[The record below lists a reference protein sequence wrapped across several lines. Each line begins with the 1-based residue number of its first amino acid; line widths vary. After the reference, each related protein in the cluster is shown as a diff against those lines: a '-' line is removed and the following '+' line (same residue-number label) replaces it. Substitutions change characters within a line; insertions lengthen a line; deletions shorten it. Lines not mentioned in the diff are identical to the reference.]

1 MWTTANQHET
11 EKAHWND
18 TTWNS
23 WPTLRKEK
31 IYNDIKNLN
40 LKLTGK
46 KLLCIAGGIGRNA
59 NALSKLG
66 CDVTNSDIDE
76 FHIKLGRKYYP
87 NIKHIIHDMNTQPLS
102 NYDYVLFEDC
112 WNRSFHQKI
121 IHSFTI
127 MNKWKNYTTVL
138 PSKANLKIFKFNS
151 KMIDDCYLQEE
162 HIGNLYIKKQLSSG
176 NIFARIYLSDVQ
188 DLETEDISINILNL
202 NIKLPK
208 SEKHNYQLLGT
219 YEIGFKNRINGIFI
233 NNGLNIY
240 LDDEHKFIRT

>member
-1 MWTTANQHET
+1 MWTSTNYLET
-11 EKAHWND
+11 EKNLWHD
-18 TTWNS
+18 TTWNY

-66 CDVTNSDIDE
+66 CDVTNSDIE
-76 FHIKLGRKYYP
+76 ESYITLGRKYYP
-87 NIKHIIHDMNTQPLS
+87 NIKHIIYDMNTQPLS

-112 WNRSFHQKI
+112 WNRPFNLDA
-121 IHSFTI
+121 FTI

-138 PSKANLKIFKFNS
+138 PSQANLKIFKFNS
-151 KMIDDCYLQEE
+151 DMIDNCYLQEE
-162 HIGNLYIKKQLSSG
+162 DIGNLYIKKQLSSG
-176 NIFARIYLSDVQ
+176 NIFARIYLSDIQ
-188 DLETEDISINILNL
+188 DLETEDISIDILNL
-202 NIKLPK
+202 NIKIPK
-208 SEKHNYQLLGT
+208 SEKHNYQLLGAH
-219 YEIGFKNRINGIFI
+219 ELGWKNRISGIFI

-240 LDDEHKFIRT
+240 IDDEYKFIRT